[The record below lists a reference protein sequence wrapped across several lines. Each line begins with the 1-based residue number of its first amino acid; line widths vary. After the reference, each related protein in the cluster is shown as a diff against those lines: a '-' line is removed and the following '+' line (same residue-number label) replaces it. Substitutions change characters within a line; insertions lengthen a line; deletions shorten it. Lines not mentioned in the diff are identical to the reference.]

1 MEKEAD
7 GFECLYESHRKAEHG
22 VMWKDSVAWFS
33 LHGLEQCLKLSNELR
48 SGTYKP
54 KPPVAF
60 TITKPKQRDIIAI
73 SYRDR
78 VYQRSINDNI
88 LYPAMTESFIKENGA
103 CQVGRGT
110 EYCMNLFKKQLRR
123 FYINH
128 GRDGY
133 FLQFDIKKYYPSMDH
148 DTVKAMFQKKLSA
161 ETYEAVAKILDY
173 QYEGEVG
180 YNPGSQMVQIAGI
193 SFLDGV
199 DHFIKEKLH
208 IKDYIRVM
216 DDMVMIHESREYL
229 EYCREEITKELTKL
243 KLTPHEK
250 KTDIFPISK
259 GITFLG
265 FTWRLTETGKV
276 IMTPKSQNIREFRY
290 ILTKLM
296 KMYARGERSIQAIE
310 DSKQSRL
317 DFIGKGNTYQ
327 LQKRLNTWYAERM
340 KHYEHQ
346 RQQLLQE
353 ERAVSEGESGA
364 RQPESRKRKY
374 KGPAGLQYYDGKSRR
389 SK

>member
-33 LHGLEQCLKLSNELR
+33 LHGLEQCLKLSDELR

-60 TITKPKQRDIIAI
+60 TITKPKKRDIIAI

-88 LYPAMTESFIKENGA
+88 LYPTMTKSFIKENGA

-110 EYCMNLFKKQLRR
+110 EYCMNQFKKQLRR

-148 DTVKAMFQKKLSA
+148 DTVKAMFRRKLSA

-173 QYEGEVG
+173 QYEGDVG

-193 SFLDGV
+193 SFLDGI

-208 IKDYIRVM
+208 IKDYTRVM
-216 DDMVMIHESREYL
+216 DDMVMIHEDREYL

-265 FTWRLTETGKV
+265 FT
-276 IMTPKSQNIREFRY
+276 
-290 ILTKLM
+290 
-296 KMYARGERSIQAIE
+296 
-310 DSKQSRL
+310 
-317 DFIGKGNTYQ
+317 
-327 LQKRLNTWYAERM
+327 
-340 KHYEHQ
+340 
-346 RQQLLQE
+346 
-353 ERAVSEGESGA
+353 
-364 RQPESRKRKY
+364 
-374 KGPAGLQYYDGKSRR
+374 
-389 SK
+389 

>member
-1 MEKEAD
+1 MEKDAV
-7 GFECLYESHRKAEHG
+7 GFESLYESHRKAEHG
-22 VMWKDSVAWFS
+22 VIWKDSVAWFS
-33 LHGLEQCLKLSNELR
+33 LHGLEQCLKLSEELKN
-48 SGTYKP
+48 GTYKP

-60 TITKPKQRDIIAI
+60 TITKPKKRDIIAI

-88 LYPAMTESFIKENGA
+88 LYPIMTKSFVKENGA

-110 EYCMNLFKKQLRR
+110 EYCMNLFKKELRR

-128 GRDGY
+128 GRNGY
-133 FLQFDIKKYYPSMDH
+133 FLQLDVKKYYPSMDH
-148 DTVKAMFQKKLSA
+148 EVVKDLFRKKLMP
-161 ETYEAVAKILDY
+161 ETYQAVADILDF
-173 QYEGEVG
+173 QYTGDVG

-193 SFLDGV
+193 SLLYGV

-216 DDMVMIHESREYL
+216 DDMVLIHEDKEYL
-229 EYCREEITKELTKL
+229 EYCRKEITKELAKL
-243 KLTPHEK
+243 KLTPHED
-250 KTDIFPISK
+250 KTAIFPISK

-296 KMYARGERSIQAIE
+296 KMYARGERTKRSIE
-310 DSKQSRL
+310 DSKRSRL

-327 LQKRLNTWYAERM
+327 LQKRLNKWYDERM
-340 KHYEHQ
+340 EYYEGK
-346 RQQLLQE
+346 RQQFLQE
-353 ERAVSEGESGA
+353 EGTVPEREGRAGQPQSRERTAQADNSDSG
-364 RQPESRKRKY
+364 RCSH
-374 KGPAGLQYYDGKSRR
+374 
-389 SK
+389 